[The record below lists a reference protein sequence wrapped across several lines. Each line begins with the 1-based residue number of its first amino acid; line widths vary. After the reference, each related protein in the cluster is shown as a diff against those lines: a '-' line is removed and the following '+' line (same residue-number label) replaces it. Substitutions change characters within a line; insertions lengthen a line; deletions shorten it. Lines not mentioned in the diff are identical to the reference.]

1 MSNYLDQFLS
11 TLPQTQKQK
20 LMELLELKQKEG
32 YIKSD
37 TEFQAELERLLKQL
51 DSTNATPTFQAR
63 HQTGKTDSKGYNS
76 NLEEIAFDLSTL
88 FAASNQI
95 DSLMNDNQRL
105 ARSMLADIRKKI
117 SALNAEV
124 DKQTLIMKNTDGF
137 VEGVH
142 EQYKAPQ
149 YTETDET
156 NLAILRKDRYGQ
168 FLASKYGVEIVSDAL
183 QLASYETID
192 QLKNPYGRKLAS
204 IQVLNRIGTVA
215 TNTNNPIDN
224 AIDGSQET
232 FWAEVILADDVITQD
247 ISDLWTHDYEGY
259 EMDGAMCE
267 LEIQLNGI
275 TTVSEI
281 SFDPYASY
289 PLEIVA
295 INGYESSDYAGKTY
309 KLVTPD
315 HENPYQRSK
324 KSVGQMTFQF
334 PSVDVAKLRILVRQE
349 NYIKENYLVNVD
361 EQNNMEL
368 WNKIAGNAELQRLG
382 TDAIADKREPGESIA
397 EFDKKNQLTG
407 WSQYLSALQDWA
419 AKQGDKA
426 KSVLS
431 AAKSAMEQVRMGNY
445 QNPMMLA
452 LRSVSANMNEAA
464 VEEGTLNQQ
473 YIAANKLSYL
483 YGFYNIGITGRK
495 YLPRSIYVSEGLPV
509 SGNVKRMSLT
519 TEEKHHDM
527 DLENGDQARIT
538 DVEYY
543 ISYKKN
549 PEPTAWMPIMP
560 ANKDYV
566 KGELLL
572 GSTVGGDDYLLQ
584 NTINFSFRFPVI
596 SKDTVTVR
604 RDGVPIGGEQY
615 VITDD
620 GKRIGIRQTYYSASS
635 IYTVDY
641 KPANEAYFV
650 DVDADKVQP
659 MQYINPQG
667 ETGEYFNTVSANNT
681 VTLQHIPYVYRSEI
695 FDYNSHDDRYTQD
708 SSQLSMDKLYYP
720 VIVRVGGVEYQ
731 NITDYASGTYD
742 KNRLQNEN
750 DGKNFAQIGNTLYF
764 PISAFDGE
772 LKNITVDYYYLT
784 TDVRLKAILR
794 RNSAGYESV
803 TPSVYSWS
811 IRCQTYDQEVRDE

>member
-20 LMELLELKQKEG
+20 LMELLELKQREG

-37 TEFQAELERLLKQL
+37 TEFQAELERLLKVL
-51 DSTNATPTFQAR
+51 DSVNATPTFQGR
-63 HQTGKTDSKGYNS
+63 HQTGKTDSKSYNS

-88 FAASNQI
+88 FEASNQI
-95 DSLMNDNQRL
+95 DSLMDDNQRL
-105 ARSMLADIRKKI
+105 SRSMLSDIRKKI
-117 SALNAEV
+117 YALNAEV
-124 DKQTLIMKNTDGF
+124 EKQALIMKNTDGF

-142 EQYKAPQ
+142 EQFKAPQ
-149 YTETDET
+149 YTETSESS
-156 NLAILRKDRYGQ
+156 LAILRKDRYGQ
-168 FLASKYGVEIVSDAL
+168 YLNNKYSAEIVSDSL
-183 QLASYETID
+183 QLASFETID

-215 TNTNNPIDN
+215 TNNNHPISN

-232 FWAEVILADDVITQD
+232 FWAEVILADDVITQN

-267 LEIQLNGI
+267 LEIRLNGI

-281 SFDPYASY
+281 SLDPYASY

-295 INGYESSDYAGKTY
+295 IHGYESSDYAGKTY
-309 KLVTPD
+309 KLVTPN
-315 HENPYQRSK
+315 HENPHQRSK

-334 PSVDVAKLRILVRQE
+334 PSVDVAKIRILLRQE
-349 NYIKENYLVNVD
+349 NYVKENYLVNVD

-368 WNKIAGNAELQRLG
+368 WNKIAGSAELMQLG
-382 TDAIADKREPGESIA
+382 TDAIADQREPGETIA

-407 WSQYLSALQDWA
+407 WSQYLTALQEWA
-419 AKQGDKA
+419 EKQGDKA

-452 LRSVSANMNEAA
+452 LRSISANTNQAT
-464 VEEGTLNQQ
+464 VDEGTLSQQ

-483 YGFYNIGITGRK
+483 YGLYNVSITGRK
-495 YLPRSIYVSEGLPV
+495 YLQRSIYVSQGLPV
-509 SGNVKRMSLT
+509 SGNVKRMSLV

-527 DLENGDQARIT
+527 DLENGDKARIT

-549 PEPTAWMPIMP
+549 PEPTAWHPIMP
-560 ANKDYV
+560 ADKDYV
-566 KGELLL
+566 RGELLL
-572 GSTVGGDDYLLQ
+572 GSSVGGDDYLLQ

-596 SKDTVTVR
+596 SKDTVAVR
-604 RDGVPIGGEQY
+604 RDGVPIGGDQY

-620 GKRIGIRQTYYSASS
+620 GKRIGIRQSFYSASS

-641 KPANEAYFV
+641 KPVSEAYYV
-650 DVDADKVQP
+650 DVDAETVQP
-659 MQYINPQG
+659 MQYINLQG
-667 ETGEYFNTVSANNT
+667 ETGEYFNGVNANNT
-681 VTLQHIPYVYRSEI
+681 ITLQHTPYVYRSEI
-695 FDYNSHDDRYTQD
+695 FNYDSQNDRYTQD

-720 VIVRVGGVEYQ
+720 VIVRVGGAEYK

-750 DGKNFAQIGNTLYF
+750 DGRNFAQIGNTLYF
-764 PISAFDGE
+764 PISTFDGE
-772 LKNITVDYYYLT
+772 LKDIVVDYYYLT